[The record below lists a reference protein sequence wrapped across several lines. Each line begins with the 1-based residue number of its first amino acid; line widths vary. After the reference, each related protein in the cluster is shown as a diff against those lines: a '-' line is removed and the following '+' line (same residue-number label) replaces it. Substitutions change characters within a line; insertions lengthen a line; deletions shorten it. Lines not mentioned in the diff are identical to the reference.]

1 MWFCR
6 RSVLSFLSQCKEA
19 PSQMDAQP
27 TNAANSEPSPAK
39 KAYEAPVLQQWG
51 TLRDLTQT
59 VSNKGG
65 RDNWKNNRKTR

>member
-1 MWFCR
+1 
-6 RSVLSFLSQCKEA
+6 
-19 PSQMDAQP
+19 MDARP
-27 TNAANSEPSPAK
+27 TNAANSAEPSSAK

>member
-1 MWFCR
+1 
-6 RSVLSFLSQCKEA
+6 
-19 PSQMDAQP
+19 MDAQP